1 MGILSIRSGRLQWG
15 RKTQSNN
22 EHINSECSA
31 SNNWHYRR
39 SNRSSNKFIRLI
51 RSLKPSSIHNIRS
64 WSSIS
69 VHPDI
74 FWTRNDESNN
84 YSKNNGDRKR
94 NRYHKY
100 IYAVITSFSI
110 LSPNAALAQG
120 VGGVSA
126 TANPIANVSA
136 R

>member
-1 MGILSIRSGRLQWG
+1 MGERLNPTTNTSTVNVAPATTGTTGEVTGQV
-15 RKTQSNN
+15 T
-22 EHINSECSA
+22 
-31 SNNWHYRR
+31 
-39 SNRSSNKFIRLI
+39 SSFDLI

-126 TANPIANVSA
+126 TANPIANGSETGD
-136 R
+136 